1 MEACVWISLEV
12 TAVIVKQDIRETIV
26 KQVTVTYDIV
36 RETEFIEPCI
46 K

>member
-1 MEACVWISLEV
+1 MAARVWILLEV

-36 RETEFIEPCI
+36 RKTEFIEPCI